1 MEKNYRLTLLL
12 LIAMLFSVSGCATLS
27 PNFQKPEVEVIA
39 VQPLPARAGN
49 NLRFRIHL
57 RVFNPNNS
65 ELALSGLFYTL
76 RLGGHKVLT
85 GTSNNLMP
93 IAPYGQD
100 DIAVDA
106 TASLVGS
113 IFAAVD
119 FINLNQDSIPYELE
133 AKIGLSRSLLPS
145 IKVNRSGVIS
155 LNQYQ

>member
-1 MEKNYRLTLLL
+1 MAKYYQFTLLL
-12 LIAMLFSVSGCATLS
+12 LVAVVFSGCAALS
-27 PNFQKPEVEVIA
+27 PNFQKPEVEVVA
-39 VQPLPARAGN
+39 VEPLPASTGN
-49 NLRFRIHL
+49 NLKFRIHL

-65 ELALSGLFYTL
+65 ELGLSGLYYTL
-76 RLGGHKVLT
+76 RLGGHKILT

-119 FINLNQDSIPYELE
+119 LINLNQSSIPYELE
-133 AKIGLSRSLLPS
+133 AKIGLSKSLLPS
-145 IKVNRSGVIS
+145 IKVNRSGVIN
-155 LNQYQ
+155 LNQYR

>member
-39 VQPLPARAGN
+39 VQPLPAKAGN

-119 FINLNQDSIPYELE
+119 LINLNQDSIPYELE
-133 AKIGLSRSLLPS
+133 AKIGLSKSLLPS

>member
-1 MEKNYRLTLLL
+1 MTNYYRFILIL
-12 LIAMLFSVSGCATLS
+12 LITVLFSGCAALS
-27 PNFQKPEVEVIA
+27 PSFQKPEVEVVA
-39 VQPLPARAGN
+39 VEPLPTRDGN

-106 TASLVGS
+106 TASIVGS
-113 IFAAVD
+113 IFAAVNL
-119 FINLNQDSIPYELE
+119 INLNQHSIPYELE
-133 AKIGLSRSLLPS
+133 AKIGLRKSLLPS
-145 IKVNRSGVIS
+145 IKVNRSGVIH
-155 LNQYQ
+155 LNQYR

>member
-1 MEKNYRLTLLL
+1 MTNYYQFILIL
-12 LIAMLFSVSGCATLS
+12 LITVLFSGCAALS
-27 PNFQKPEVEVIA
+27 PSFQKPEVEVVA
-39 VQPLPARAGN
+39 VEPLPARDGN

-106 TASLVGS
+106 TASIVGS
-113 IFAAVD
+113 IFAAVNL
-119 FINLNQDSIPYELE
+119 INLNQHSIPYELE
-133 AKIGLSRSLLPS
+133 AKIGLRKSLLPS
-145 IKVNRSGVIS
+145 IKVNRSGVIH
-155 LNQYQ
+155 LNQYR

>member
-1 MEKNYRLTLLL
+1 MAKYYRFTLVLLL
-12 LIAMLFSVSGCATLS
+12 TALLNGCAVLS
-27 PNFQKPEVEVIA
+27 PNFQKPEVEVVAIE
-39 VQPLPARAGN
+39 PLPARAGN
-49 NLRFRIHL
+49 NLKFRIHL

-65 ELALSGLFYTL
+65 ELALSGLYYTL

-93 IAPYGQD
+93 IAPYGQN

-113 IFAAVD
+113 IFAAVNL
-119 FINLNQDSIPYELE
+119 INQNQNTVPYELE
-133 AKIGLSRSLLPS
+133 AKIGLSKSLIPS

-155 LNQYQ
+155 LNQYR

>member
-1 MEKNYRLTLLL
+1 MAKYYRLTLLI
-12 LIAMLFSVSGCATLS
+12 LITALFTGCAALS

-39 VQPLPARAGN
+39 VEPLPARTGN
-49 NLRFRIHL
+49 NLKFRIHL

-65 ELALSGLFYTL
+65 ELALSGLYYTL

-119 FINLNQDSIPYELE
+119 LINQNQDSIPYELE
-133 AKIGLSRSLLPS
+133 AKIGLSKSLLPS
-145 IKVNRSGVIS
+145 IRVNISGVIS